1 VNPVTTEIINA
12 MSVDVEDYFQ
22 VSAFEK
28 IVSPQE
34 WDHFESRVEANT
46 DRMLRLFDDVGVR
59 ATFFVLGWVA
69 ERYPGLVRR
78 IAAQGHEIASHSY
91 AHRLVYELTPDEF
104 RADLRRAKTA
114 IEAAAGTPVLGY
126 RAPSYSVVARST
138 WALEI
143 LAEEGYAY
151 DASIFPIRH
160 DRYGIPDA
168 PRHIHRIDVGDR
180 SIVEVPGSTVRYGG
194 VNLPIAGGGYFRI
207 LPYQWTRWGIR
218 HLNRRESRPAVFY
231 IHPWEIDP
239 DQPRLPGSRMSRAR
253 HYRNLSKTEERL
265 KRLLRDFRFGPIEQV
280 LRLQDGVV
288 APARQA
294 SDNAGPGRPLGEGAQ
309 PPAPGPAGP
318 PRYRRA

>member
-1 VNPVTTEIINA
+1 VTTEIINA

-22 VSAFEK
+22 VSAFEN
-28 IVSPQE
+28 IVSREE
-34 WDHFESRVEANT
+34 WGRFASRVEANT
-46 DRMLRLFDDVGVR
+46 DRLLALFDDAGVR

-69 ERYPGLVRR
+69 ERYPALVRR

-104 RADLRRAKTA
+104 RADLRRARSA
-114 IEAAAGTPVLGY
+114 IEAAAGTPVRGY

-143 LAEEGYAY
+143 LAEEGYVY

-168 PRHIHRIDVGDR
+168 PRHIHRIELGSR
-180 SIVEVPGSTVRYGG
+180 SILEVPGSTVRYAG

-218 HLNRRESRPAVFY
+218 HLNRSEKRPAVFY

-239 DQPRLPGSRMSRAR
+239 GQPRLPGSRLSRAR

-265 KRLLRDFRFGPIEQV
+265 KRLVRDFRFGPIEQV
-280 LRLQDGVV
+280 LTLQDGVV
-288 APARQA
+288 APAGQA
-294 SDNAGPGRPLGEGAQ
+294 HDGAGSERPPAEGLQ
-309 PPAPGPAGP
+309 PPVPGPAGP
-318 PRYRRA
+318 PVYRRA

>member
-1 VNPVTTEIINA
+1 VNSVTTDIINA

-28 IVSPQE
+28 SVSRQE
-34 WDHFESRVEANT
+34 WEHLESRVEGNT
-46 DRMLRLFDDVGVR
+46 DRLLSLFDDAGVH

-91 AHRLVYELTPDEF
+91 GHRLVYELTPDEF
-104 RADLRRAKTA
+104 RVDLRRAKAA
-114 IEAAAGTPVLGY
+114 IEAAAGSPVLGY

-143 LAEEGYAY
+143 LAEEGYVY

-168 PRHIHRIDVGDR
+168 PRHIHRIDVGSR
-180 SIVEVPGSTVRYGG
+180 SILEVPGSTVRYAG
-194 VNLPIAGGGYFRI
+194 VNLPVAGGGYFRI

-218 HLNRRESRPAVFY
+218 HLNRSEKRPAVFY

-239 DQPRLPGSRMSRAR
+239 DQPRLPGSRLSRAR
-253 HYRNLSKTEERL
+253 HYRNLTKTEARL

-280 LRLQDGVV
+280 LSLQKGVA
-288 APARQA
+288 APSVKAN
-294 SDNAGPGRPLGEGAQ
+294 DYAGPGRPVTEGSR
-309 PPAPGPAGP
+309 PPAPEPASP
-318 PRYRRA
+318 PLYRRA